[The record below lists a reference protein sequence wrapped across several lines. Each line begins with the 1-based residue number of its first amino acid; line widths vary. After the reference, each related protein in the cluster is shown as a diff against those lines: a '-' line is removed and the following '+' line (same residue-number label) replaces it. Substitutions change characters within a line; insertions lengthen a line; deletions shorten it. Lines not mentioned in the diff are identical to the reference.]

1 MNVKTIVLLAAIV
14 TGLIVA
20 LSAVYIVS
28 ETDQVIITRFG
39 QPVGDAVTA
48 AGLHVKMPFI
58 ETVNRFDK
66 RFLEWDG
73 AQNDIPTRG
82 KVFIYVD
89 AYARWRISDPLK
101 YLETLQGSELS
112 AQSRLDDI
120 LDGETRNAVA
130 RHELVEV
137 VRTSNRVPVVVEGD
151 EDEVSILE
159 EIQTGRPEVTE
170 QIKNAAAPALLELG
184 IELMDFQFKRINYT
198 EDVRVTVFER
208 MISERQRIAQ
218 RYRSEGQGEAARIGG
233 ERERELQ
240 RIQSEAFRD
249 AQELRG
255 EADAEAAA
263 IYAEAYNRDAGFYAF
278 VRSMEAFETVIDPN
292 TTMILSTDGELFRY
306 LNQPR

>member
-20 LSAVYIVS
+20 SSAVYIVS

-120 LDGETRNAVA
+120 LDGGDPKCR
-130 RHELVEV
+130 
-137 VRTSNRVPVVVEGD
+137 RTPR
-151 EDEVSILE
+151 
-159 EIQTGRPEVTE
+159 TG
-170 QIKNAAAPALLELG
+170 
-184 IELMDFQFKRINYT
+184 
-198 EDVRVTVFER
+198 
-208 MISERQRIAQ
+208 
-218 RYRSEGQGEAARIGG
+218 GG
-233 ERERELQ
+233 GPDQ
-240 RIQSEAFRD
+240 
-249 AQELRG
+249 
-255 EADAEAAA
+255 
-263 IYAEAYNRDAGFYAF
+263 
-278 VRSMEAFETVIDPN
+278 
-292 TTMILSTDGELFRY
+292 
-306 LNQPR
+306 

>member
-1 MNVKTIVLLAAIV
+1 MNVKTIVILAAIFV
-14 TGLIVA
+14 GLVVA
-20 LSAVYIVS
+20 SSALYIVN
-28 ETDQVIITRFG
+28 ETEQVIITRFG
-39 QPVGDAVTA
+39 QPVGDAVTG
-48 AGLHVKMPFI
+48 AGLHVKAPFI
-58 ETVNRFDK
+58 EMTNYFDK

-73 AQNDIPTRG
+73 AQNDIPTLG

-101 YLETLQGSELS
+101 FLQTLQGSELS

-137 VRTSNRVPVVVEGD
+137 VRTSNRVPAVVEGD
-151 EDEVSILE
+151 EDETSVLE
-159 EIQTGRPEVTE
+159 EIERGRPEVTE

-218 RYRSEGQGEAARIGG
+218 RYRSQGQGEAARIGG

-249 AQELRG
+249 AQEKRG
-255 EADAEAAA
+255 VADAEAAA
-263 IYAEAYNRDAGFYAF
+263 IYAEAYNRDAGFYSF

-292 TTMILSTDGELFRY
+292 TTLILSTDGELFRY
-306 LNQPR
+306 LDQPR

>member
-1 MNVKTIVLLAAIV
+1 MNTKIIVLLGAIV

-20 LSAVYIVS
+20 SSAIYIVD
-28 ETDQVIITRFG
+28 ETEQVIITRFG
-39 QPVGDAVTA
+39 QPVGVAVTE
-48 AGLHVKMPFI
+48 AGLHVKLPFI
-58 ETVNRFDK
+58 ETTNYFDE

-73 AQNDIPTRG
+73 AQNDIPTLG

-89 AYARWRISDPLK
+89 AYARWRISDPL
-101 YLETLQGSELS
+101 LFLQNLQGSEVA

-137 VRTSNRVPVVVEGD
+137 VRTSNRVPDVVEGD
-151 EDEVSILE
+151 EDETAILE
-159 EIQTGRPEVTE
+159 EIETGRPDVTLL
-170 QIKNAAAPALLELG
+170 IKNAAAPALLEWG

-198 EDVRVTVFER
+198 EDVRVTVFDR

-218 RYRSEGQGEAARIGG
+218 RYLSQGQGEAARIGG

-249 AQELRG
+249 AQEKRG
-255 EADAEAAA
+255 EADAEAAG

-278 VRSMEAFETVIDPN
+278 VRSMEAFENVIDPN
-292 TTMILSTDGELFRY
+292 TTLILSTDGELFRY
-306 LNQPR
+306 LDQPR